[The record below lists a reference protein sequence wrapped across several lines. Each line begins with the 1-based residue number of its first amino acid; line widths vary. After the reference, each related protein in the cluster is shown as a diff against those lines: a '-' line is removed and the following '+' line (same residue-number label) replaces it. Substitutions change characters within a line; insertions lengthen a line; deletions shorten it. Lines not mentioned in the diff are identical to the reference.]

1 MEFPVIP
8 VTIVVHRLRQDWDCC
23 LNRFDCACAESLH
36 DQPYH
41 FYLYQGVLPTMR
53 RAAKLFVFLLLVGLT
68 ILFVVFMRLDAIAEA
83 QITENLSRVLG
94 VGVNVEK
101 LDLKQFASR
110 MNIEGLKIDNPEGY
124 TDPQIAVI
132 KDLDV
137 DFTPLSLL
145 QKTIQVQRLE
155 IKTVDLNF
163 EQQLPNN
170 NFQDILKNIEGQ
182 STSAIHR
189 KRHQR
194 GHQAQFSFKDKNF
207 EIDRVAIRDI
217 NVQVHLAPLGKI
229 VPLDFLQ
236 KDVQV
241 KIPDIELTNLTPA
254 NAGQVL
260 EGTLPKILDEV
271 LSTMLSDIVTESPK
285 QMEPGDPKD
294 ALEDILKQLP
304 F

>member
-1 MEFPVIP
+1 
-8 VTIVVHRLRQDWDCC
+8 
-23 LNRFDCACAESLH
+23 
-36 DQPYH
+36 
-41 FYLYQGVLPTMR
+41 MR
-53 RAAKLFVFLLLVGLT
+53 RAAKLLVFLLLVGLT
-68 ILFVVFMRLDAIAEA
+68 ILFVVFMRLDAIAES

-101 LDLKQFASR
+101 LDLKRFVSQ

-132 KDLDV
+132 QDLDV

-155 IKTVDLNF
+155 INTVDLNF

-182 STSAIHR
+182 STSSRVLPWGGIDDRVATVQGEGATLDFDWEPTAAPALR
-189 KRHQR
+189 SHQQTR
-194 GHQAQFSFKDKNF
+194 NELEHQAQFSFKNKNF
-207 EIDRVAIRDI
+207 QIDRLAIRNI
-217 NVQVHLAPLGKI
+217 NVKVHIAPLGKI

-236 KDVQV
+236 KNLEV
-241 KIPDIELTNLTPA
+241 KIPDIELTDLNQA
-254 NAGQVL
+254 NAGKVL

-285 QMEPGDPKD
+285 QMEAGEPRDV
-294 ALEDILKQLP
+294 LEDLLKELP